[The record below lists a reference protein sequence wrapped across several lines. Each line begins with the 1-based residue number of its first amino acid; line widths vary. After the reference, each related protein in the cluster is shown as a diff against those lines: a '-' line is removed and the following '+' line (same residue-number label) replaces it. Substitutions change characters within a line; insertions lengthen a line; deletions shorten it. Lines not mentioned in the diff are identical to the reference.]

1 MFSKKLSNKS
11 YSFQGK
17 YKSIKGGTERKKIQ
31 SYIHTL
37 FLIFPVYKI
46 KCVGIY
52 HLDTNNV
59 ATNATFIKAFAFNS
73 I

>member
-17 YKSIKGGTERKKIQ
+17 YIEKRGVQNERKFKI
-31 SYIHTL
+31 T
-37 FLIFPVYKI
+37 IFNFPCLQDKS
-46 KCVGIY
+46 VGIY

-59 ATNATFIKAFAFNS
+59 ATNATFINAFAFNK
-73 I
+73 

>member
-17 YKSIKGGTERKKIQ
+17 YIEKRGYRTKENSKLQFTIFNFPRLQDKS
-31 SYIHTL
+31 
-37 FLIFPVYKI
+37 
-46 KCVGIY
+46 VGIY
-52 HLDTNNV
+52 HLDTKNV

-73 I
+73 L

>member
-17 YKSIKGGTERKKIQ
+17 YIEKRGVQNERKFKITI
-31 SYIHTL
+31 YN
-37 FLIFPVYKI
+37 FPRLQDKS
-46 KCVGIY
+46 VGIY

-59 ATNATFIKAFAFNS
+59 ATNATFINAFAFNS

>member
-17 YKSIKGGTERKKIQ
+17 YKRGYRKKIQ